1 MASLEPQS
9 GQGALRLRSPL
20 VGRRAEVSMLEDA
33 LTETIE
39 RRAPHAITV
48 MGSPG
53 VGKTRLVREFI
64 ADLHARDDSVSVYT
78 GHSREGGPAFGAI
91 RSLLRARLGLHEGLQ
106 GDALEAQFRSA
117 VSSIIGDQRVGE
129 FLHFL
134 GAFLD
139 IELPDSPFIRAMG
152 ADQEQLR
159 QIGRTVLRRFLELD
173 AAQQPLV
180 LVLEDFHWAQEE
192 SLGLVRYLI
201 ESLGDA
207 PVLFIVVA
215 RPTLLSRYPE
225 WGELKGNAMRFDLAP
240 LDQDD
245 AAEMI
250 QHLLAPAGN
259 APGALV
265 DTAVELAGGSPYLL
279 EQLVR
284 TYMDNGI
291 IEVEPDGRWT
301 IDLSNLDETEL
312 PLSIEDAINARI
324 GALHTAERSLLEMAA
339 TVGGVF
345 WLGALVALER
355 FTASPPEYWND
366 PDADRRRIAALLDE
380 LSDRDYVMTV
390 PDSAIAGETEYVFK
404 HNLERE
410 SLRRYTSKSLL
421 TRYHLAIAQWLE
433 FRLGDESEEQH
444 ELLAQH
450 FEKGGAPERAAHHY
464 LRAADRARLRYAA
477 TRAAEY
483 YAVGLNLLGA
493 ANSARRLDALQHF
506 GEVLQLAGRN
516 SEALSTFEEMRA
528 QAYQLDLK
536 DRAGIAHERI
546 GRVRRDLGHLSR
558 AMQHLD
564 TANALCEAAG
574 DERGAATT
582 LDAMAMIHSLRGNGD
597 AAEHMIKEAL
607 DTMERLGDRA
617 AVARCHHNLGI
628 VYRDS
633 LRLDAALDSFR
644 RALTLRQELQDA
656 QGVAESLTLMGVV
669 QDHMGNGDQA
679 ATLWREALAAAE
691 SRGDRVRQAVVLTC
705 LGGSAYRRGEAKQ
718 AVKMLEQADALART
732 LGDRLQEADTL
743 RSLAKARALIGDL
756 AGAFGDVSRA
766 IAIFEQAESKPQLG
780 VALRTLG
787 EIAAAGRFEGRPD
800 DLQAE
805 HLFDRSMKVL
815 KEVGHDV
822 ELAHTCFAYA
832 EHVGHGMAEH
842 ADGRERAVWAEQMR
856 HYGQELLERRKGFS
870 IRPSRVPR
878 V

>member
-1 MASLEPQS
+1 
-9 GQGALRLRSPL
+9 
-20 VGRRAEVSMLEDA
+20 MLEDA
-33 LTETIE
+33 LSETLE

-48 MGSPG
+48 MGAPG
-53 VGKTRLVREFI
+53 VGKTRLVREFL
-64 ADLHARDDSVSVYT
+64 ADVRARDDSVNVYT
-78 GHSREGGPAFGAI
+78 GHTREGGPAFGAI
-91 RSLLRARLGLHEGLQ
+91 RSLLRARLGLHDGLQ
-106 GDALEAQFRSA
+106 GEALETQFRAAVSA
-117 VSSIIGDQRVGE
+117 VIGDKRVGE

-139 IELPDSPFIRAMG
+139 IALPDSPFIRAMG
-152 ADQEQLR
+152 DDQEQLR

-173 AAQQPLV
+173 AAQKPLI
-180 LVLEDFHWAQEE
+180 LNLEDFQWAHEE
-192 SLGLVRYLI
+192 SLALMRYLI
-201 ESLGDA
+201 ESLTDA
-207 PVLFIVVA
+207 PILFIVAA

-240 LDQDD
+240 LDHDD

-250 QHLLAPAGN
+250 QHLLSPADTVP
-259 APGALV
+259 AALV
-265 DTAVELAGGSPYLL
+265 NTAVDLAGGSPYLL

-284 TYMDNGI
+284 TYMDKGI
-291 IEVEPDGRWT
+291 IQVGANGRWT
-301 IDLSNLDETEL
+301 IDLSHLDETEL

-324 GALHTAERSLLEMAA
+324 SALSTAERGLLEMAA

-345 WLGALVALER
+345 WLGALVALDR
-355 FTASPPEYWND
+355 FTASPPELWTD
-366 PDADRRRIAALLDE
+366 PDADRRRIGAALEE
-380 LSDRDYVMTV
+380 LTHRDYLMVM
-390 PDSAIAGETEYVFK
+390 PDSTIAGETEYAFK

-410 SLRRYTSKSLL
+410 SLHRYTSKSLL
-421 TRYHLAIAQWLE
+421 SRYHLIIAQWLE
-433 FRLGDESEEQH
+433 FRLTDNSEEQH

-450 FEKGGAPERAAHHY
+450 FEKGDASERAAHHY
-464 LRAADRARLRYAA
+464 LAAADRARLRYAA

-483 YAVGLNLLGA
+483 YAVGLGLLGHA
-493 ANSARRLDALQHF
+493 HSAQRLDALQHF

-536 DRAGIAHERI
+536 GRAGIAHERI

-574 DERGAATT
+574 DAHGAATT
-582 LDAMAMIHSLRGNGD
+582 LDAMAMIHSLRGNAD

-607 DTMERLGDRA
+607 DTLERLGDKA

-628 VYRDS
+628 VYRNS

-644 RALTLRQELQDA
+644 RALSLRHDLEDA

-669 QDHMGNGDQA
+669 QDHLGNGDQA
-679 ATLWREALAAAE
+679 VTLWREALATAE
-691 SRGDRVRQAVVLTC
+691 GRGDRVRQAVVLTC
-705 LGGSAYRRGEAKQ
+705 LGGSAYRSGDAKQ
-718 AVKMLEQADALART
+718 AVKLLEQADTLGRS
-732 LGDRLQEADTL
+732 LGDRMQEADTL

-756 AGAFGDVSRA
+756 AGAYSDVSRA
-766 IAIFEQAESKPQLG
+766 IAIFEQAESRPQLG

-787 EIAAAGRFEGRPD
+787 EIVAAGNWSGRPEE
-800 DLQAE
+800 LQAE
-805 HLFDRSMKVL
+805 QAFDRSMKIL
-815 KEVGHDV
+815 KDVGHDV

-832 EHVGHGMAEH
+832 DHVGHGMAEH
-842 ADGRERAVWAEQMR
+842 SDGRERAVWAEQMR

-870 IRPSRVPR
+870 IRPSRIPR
-878 V
+878 I